1 MSKLYVVTFHSLFI
15 SNFKMSFL
23 NEYIYLFNGSL
34 SLITNDGF
42 STGPEN
48 TSKNILVDFE

>member
-15 SNFKMSFL
+15 PNFKMSFL
-23 NEYIYLFNGSL
+23 NEYTYIFNGSL

>member
-15 SNFKMSFL
+15 PNFKMSFL